1 MSAHEPCSHGRLS
14 VYEVTGT
21 GIDESQ
27 ARRLAEALGISA
39 DKLVLRDGEASF
51 VDPANYLALPS
62 VNITDPAIVAAR
74 RDATE
79 NHHPEIPIEVRA
91 IDYAALDRLSPP
103 SPQDA
108 LQRTAGALDSAGL
121 APEHATPV
129 AGHTIFKTVSAS
141 EHPADRTANLDTHV
155 TYRFTLD
162 GYLLVGPGAQLQV
175 SYGPDGNVTR
185 LLHAVRSVKK
195 GPSVQIVTADEMR
208 GRFAR
213 YLPDDAEISLRLVYW
228 APPLRGGL
236 CASPRWQPS
245 TIIPWYAVTIARRV
259 TDPRTRAQ
267 QTITSRV
274 HLVPAT
280 DDPRFVP
287 SVTVAAAVP
296 DGTRVEAHARATG
309 GTPPYTYL
317 WAGSNPEASASSGDS
332 VSYVPQVRDYRG
344 VLAAQTMERT
354 ENLSVTVI
362 DANGVRVQA
371 GDSVYVTAQP
381 APQSHNSVTYGC
393 ESPNDPGPSPTDG
406 SYAPERIAWQ
416 QAMGAPGQGGGSQRF
431 CWLADDSWPGDYI
444 EPVPPGSLEPSPW
457 INGDADYSNWGI
469 NTTNIMLYNGD
480 GWPWGFAEM
489 YPGATL
495 ADYNNTGGATLSAP
509 GAGDVQIGSQS
520 YTVNY
525 NGAWG
530 APHEGDSLQWLA
542 MYACEILDDDGSNPP
557 PWQRWGPA
565 FNGLHS
571 MLGFY
576 SDASDAG
583 VGFMTDFPYLIL
595 GLNLGFI
602 VIPPQTIVQGWLNSA
617 MANNMGTPAAMG
629 PVFNLEYEG
638 QTVSICDYFDYY
650 WGKGPVGPTIPQS
663 LINGWWYIQGTNAVQ
678 EFP

>member
-1 MSAHEPCSHGRLS
+1 MTAHESCSHARLS

-21 GIDESQ
+21 GIDEGQ
-27 ARRLAEALGISA
+27 ARRLAEALEISA
-39 DKLVLRDGEASF
+39 GKLVLRDGEASF
-51 VDPANYLALPS
+51 VDPVTYLAVPT
-62 VNITDPAIVAAR
+62 VNITDPEIVAAR

-79 NHHPEIPIEVRA
+79 NHYPEIPIEVRA
-91 IDYAALDRLSPP
+91 IDHAALGRLSPP
-103 SPQDA
+103 SPEDA
-108 LQRTAGALDSAGL
+108 LQRTADALESAGL
-121 APEHATPV
+121 TPEHATPV
-129 AGHTIFKTVSAS
+129 AGQTVFKTVSVG
-141 EHPADRTANLDTHV
+141 EHPADRTTNLDTHV

-162 GYLLVGPGAQLQV
+162 GYLLVGPGAQVQV

-185 LLHAVRSVKK
+185 LLHAVRSLIE
-195 GPSVQIVTADEMR
+195 GPSVQIITADEMR
-208 GRFAR
+208 DRFAR

-236 CASPRWQPS
+236 CASARWRPS

-259 TDPRTRAQ
+259 VDPRTTTE

-280 DDPRFVP
+280 DDRRFVP
-287 SVTVAAAVP
+287 SLTVAAAAP
-296 DGTRVEAHARATG
+296 DGTRVEAHGRATG
-309 GTPPYTYL
+309 GAPPYTYL
-317 WAGSNPEASASSGDS
+317 WAGSNPEVSASTSDS

-344 VLAAQTMERT
+344 VLAAQAMERT

-371 GDSVYVTAQP
+371 GDSVHVTAQP
-381 APQSHNSVTYGC
+381 APSSHNSITYGC

-495 ADYNNTGGATLSAP
+495 AEYNNSGGATLAAP
-509 GAGDVQIGSQS
+509 GPGDVQIGSQT

-525 NGAWG
+525 DGAWG

-542 MYACEILDDDGSNPP
+542 MYACEILDDDSSNPP

-576 SDASDAG
+576 SNASDAG

-602 VIPPQTIVQGWLNSA
+602 VIPPQTIVQGWLTSA

-629 PVFNLEYEG
+629 PVYNLEYEG

-650 WGKGPVGPTIPQS
+650 WGKGPVGPTIPQP